1 MVRFYRYGLTIM
13 FVACCALGLALG
25 TALGPGGGVL
35 GVAMGAMAAACI
47 AALLDTDEKTENA
60 VYGLLSVAFL
70 VALVWLGATFVGLG

>member
-1 MVRFYRYGLTIM
+1 MVRFYRYGLTFM

-25 TALGPGGGVL
+25 TALGPGGAVL

-47 AALLDTDEKTENA
+47 AALLDTDEKMENA

-70 VALVWLGATFVGLG
+70 VALVWLGATFVELG